1 MLREVSFLLLEL
13 IRPDLPVEAPSLKG
27 AIHGLTADVPVGALK
42 QEADTK
48 LAAAT
53 ADDAEVDL
61 TQWALPAE
69 TPEESRARAVLR
81 RFAAR

>member
-1 MLREVSFLLLEL
+1 MREVSFLLLKL
-13 IRPDLPVEAPSLKG
+13 IRPNLPVEAPSLKG
-27 AIHGLTADVPVGALK
+27 VIPGLTANVPVGALE
-42 QEADTK
+42 QEADAK

-53 ADDAEVDL
+53 ADDGEVDL